1 MAEKIPEPPEMPLNY
16 EVSCEIELTPEQRR
30 IVKEKTGRDMTVL
43 ILEDSDG
50 RYTHGMDTSSPE
62 DFTLLAIKQAERLN
76 EYDEDYHAYLTALAD
91 YQDNADKPDP
101 MDEMAENLQIAA
113 MQEAERLKLFYM
125 KEAEES
131 EAARNIARIAW
142 GKKDQA

>member
-1 MAEKIPEPPEMPLNY
+1 MAGKIPEPPEIPLNY
-16 EVSCEIELTPEQRR
+16 EVSCEIQLTPEQRR

-43 ILEDSDG
+43 VLEDSDG
-50 RYTHGMDTSSPE
+50 LHTHRMSQSSPD

-76 EYDEDYHAYLTALAD
+76 EYDEAYHEYLMALAD

-101 MDEMAENLQIAA
+101 MDELADNLQIAA

-131 EAARNIARIAW
+131 DAARAIAKIDW
-142 GKKDQA
+142 GKKDKA